1 MRDTGGSIRLADMAS
16 SGTLMVTF
24 SKENGLTTRPMDT
37 EFTSIRTEPDTR
49 VNGEMISSTDKEKRS
64 GQIIQCT
71 RATITKERSTVRDY
85 TSGKM
90 APDTTETGLKTESKD
105 SENTNGK
112 MAGATQ
118 VSGKTIICTEKEFT
132 LGPTAEDTKVNTKWT
147 KSTGTECISGLMA
160 ESMRA
165 TGLTENSMARANTC
179 FKMVL
184 AS

>member
-1 MRDTGGSIRLADMAS
+1 
-16 SGTLMVTF
+16 
-24 SKENGLTTRPMDT
+24 
-37 EFTSIRTEPDTR
+37 
-49 VNGEMISSTDKEKRS
+49 
-64 GQIIQCT
+64 
-71 RATITKERSTVRDY
+71 
-85 TSGKM
+85 M

-105 SENTNGK
+105 LENTNGK
-112 MAGATQ
+112 TAGATQ

-147 KSTGTECISGLMA
+147 KSTGTECISGLMV

-165 TGLTENSMARANTC
+165 TGLTANSMARANTC